1 MQTDGLSLI
10 AIKCALLKYI
20 LHSQPNQLQTYRH
33 VTSNLTFRCSTRVFL
48 GVFHKTRF
56 FMKKM
61 VQPPL
66 HVIEQGFIEK
76 MLRDY

>member
-48 GVFHKTRF
+48 GVFHETRF
-56 FMKKM
+56 FY
-61 VQPPL
+61 
-66 HVIEQGFIEK
+66 EK
-76 MLRDY
+76 NGSTPTACN